1 MKDGNRGLGIEP
13 ERSSEEISVSGE
25 IYTVQPGGQ
34 SDMVGLVVAG
44 PCTQV
49 YFYCALFLL
58 N

>member
-49 YFYCALFLL
+49 YF
-58 N
+58 